1 MRLFPR
7 GVRLRTQI
15 VLLQV
20 ALVALSLGL
29 AFGVFAYLSDQR
41 LTAEYG
47 QRALAIARTV
57 ASDPVVR
64 AEVARYAA
72 LPLAGGPGLRA
83 ELTAGE
89 LERTAEAARQRT
101 AALFVVIT
109 DDAGLRLAHPD
120 PARLGE
126 KVSTDPSQALGGA
139 EVVISEHGTL
149 GDSVRAKVPVR
160 EPGSDRVVGEVS
172 VGISTAAVG
181 EQLTRDL
188 SRAGLLVLGALLAG
202 IAGSVLLARRWH
214 ELTLGLQPA
223 ELAELVRE
231 QDVVLHGIG
240 IGVVAVD
247 ARWRTTVIN
256 DEARGLLGIG
266 GESGVPVEAIGLTP
280 RVLEVFRAA
289 DGHPVQ
295 AAVGDRIVVVTARTV
310 SRDGRA
316 LGAVLDVRD
325 RTDVES
331 LTRQL
336 DAVRSMSTV
345 LRAQRHEFA
354 NRLHLLSGL
363 LHGDRPD
370 EAARYLGELLGS
382 GPLGAAMPGI
392 DAVRDPYLQAFL
404 AAKAAHARER
414 GVALRLG
421 PNTWVDANLLAPV
434 DVTTVLGNLL
444 DNAID
449 AVRDPR
455 PAADT
460 APATT
465 SPASD
470 TPPAATEHS
479 ATSPATGAPST
490 TTEHPATPSP
500 SDARSTATEH
510 SAGDAP
516 SAAAENSAS
525 DAPSAAIELSV
536 TLSPSAATGLQA
548 ASGGDSGSGAARY
561 GVGAEHR
568 ARGIVEVELV
578 QEDSTLHITV
588 ADDGAGVSPE
598 LTATLFT
605 EGVSTKPGAGVPGGR
620 GVGLAL
626 ARQVA
631 RALGGDV
638 WLASAGGP
646 GRELAGAEFIA
657 RLPGVLSE
665 GESW

>member
-20 ALVALSLGL
+20 ALVALILGL

-41 LTAEYG
+41 LSAEYG

-64 AEVARYAA
+64 EEVARYAA
-72 LPLAGGPGLRA
+72 LEPGPLLRA
-83 ELTAGE
+83 ELASGE
-89 LERTAEAARQRT
+89 LEQTAEAARLRT
-101 AALFVVIT
+101 GALFVVIT

-120 PARLGE
+120 PARLGQ
-126 KVSTDPSQALGGA
+126 KVSTDPSEALAGR
-139 EVVISEHGTL
+139 EVVIREHGTL

-172 VGISTAAVG
+172 VGISTEAVSDQLVSDLRRAAV
-181 EQLTRDL
+181 
-188 SRAGLLVLGALLAG
+188 LVMGALFAG

-214 ELTLGLQPA
+214 GLTLGLQPA

-240 IGVVAVD
+240 VGVVAVD

-256 DEARGLLGIG
+256 DEARALLGIAG
-266 GESGVPVEAIGLTP
+266 DSGRSVDSIGLTP
-280 RVLEVFRAA
+280 RVLEAFRAA
-289 DGHPVQ
+289 DGQPVQ

-310 SRDGRA
+310 TREGRA

-363 LHGDRPD
+363 LHGDRPS
-370 EAARYLGELLGS
+370 EAAKYIDELLGS

-404 AAKAAHARER
+404 AAKAAHARENA
-414 GVALRLG
+414 VSLRLG
-421 PNTWVDANLLAPV
+421 PSTWVDANLGAPV

-449 AVRDPR
+449 AVRVV
-455 PAADT
+455 
-460 APATT
+460 
-465 SPASD
+465 
-470 TPPAATEHS
+470 E
-479 ATSPATGAPST
+479 
-490 TTEHPATPSP
+490 
-500 SDARSTATEH
+500 
-510 SAGDAP
+510 
-516 SAAAENSAS
+516 
-525 DAPSAAIELSV
+525 
-536 TLSPSAATGLQA
+536 AATGPDMPA
-548 ASGGDSGSGAARY
+548 EFDAHIRDDSVADESGAQAR
-561 GVGAEHR
+561 AL
-568 ARGIVEVELV
+568 VEVELV
-578 QEDSTLHITV
+578 QEGSTLHITV
-588 ADDGAGVSPE
+588 ADSGPGIGPE
-598 LTATLFT
+598 LVDSLFAD
-605 EGVSTKPGAGVPGGR
+605 GVSTKHGGGVPGGR

-626 ARQVA
+626 SRQVA

-638 WLASAGGP
+638 WLASAAGAGKQ
-646 GRELAGAEFIA
+646 LSGAEFIA

-665 GESW
+665 GEVS

>member
-1 MRLFPR
+1 MRTTGASGDSRVVRIVLTVTAGAYTEPVRLFPR

-20 ALVALSLGL
+20 ALVALTLGL

-57 ASDPVVR
+57 AGDPMVR
-64 AEVARYAA
+64 AEVTRYAA
-72 LPLAGGPGLRA
+72 QPLAGDAALRA
-83 ELTAGE
+83 ELAAGE

-214 ELTLGLQPA
+214 GLTLGLQPA

-256 DEARGLLGIG
+256 DEARSLLGIG
-266 GESGVPVEAIGLTP
+266 GASGVPVEAIGLTP

-289 DGHPVQ
+289 DGQPVQ

-363 LHGDRPD
+363 LHGDRPE
-370 EAARYLGELLGS
+370 EAARYIDELLGS

-414 GVALRLG
+414 GVRLRLG
-421 PNTWVDANLLAPV
+421 PSTWVDANLLAPV

-449 AVRDPR
+449 AVRDGPR
-455 PAADT
+455 HTDIAEGPPAPEPLSAETPGDAGTPAPRGDT
-460 APATT
+460 ADDPAPERT
-465 SPASD
+465 D
-470 TPPAATEHS
+470 
-479 ATSPATGAPST
+479 
-490 TTEHPATPSP
+490 
-500 SDARSTATEH
+500 
-510 SAGDAP
+510 SAG
-516 SAAAENSAS
+516 E
-525 DAPSAAIELSV
+525 
-536 TLSPSAATGLQA
+536 AATGVRPGTERL
-548 ASGGDSGSGAARY
+548 
-561 GVGAEHR
+561 
-568 ARGIVEVELV
+568 VEVELV
-578 QEDSTLHITV
+578 QEGSTLHITV
-588 ADDGAGVSPE
+588 ADSGDGVPPE
-598 LTATLFT
+598 LVNALFA
-605 EGVSTKPGAGVPGGR
+605 EGVSTKPGVGVPGGR

-626 ARQVA
+626 SRQVA
-631 RALGGDV
+631 TALGGDV
-638 WLASAGGP
+638 WLASAGSP
-646 GRELAGAEFIA
+646 DRELPGAEFIA

-665 GESW
+665 GESS

>member
-20 ALVALSLGL
+20 ALVALTLGL

-72 LPLAGGPGLRA
+72 LPLTPGPALRA
-83 ELTAGE
+83 ELADGE
-89 LERTAEAARQRT
+89 LEQTAEAARQRT
-101 AALFVVIT
+101 DALFVVIT

-160 EPGSDRVVGEVS
+160 EPGSEQVVGEVS
-172 VGISTAAVG
+172 VGISTEAVG

-188 SRAGLLVLGALLAG
+188 SKAGVLVLGALFAG

-214 ELTLGLQPA
+214 GLTLGLQPA

-240 IGVVAVD
+240 VGVVAVD
-247 ARWRTTVIN
+247 DRWRTTVIN
-256 DEARGLLGIG
+256 DEARTLLGIEG
-266 GESGVPVEAIGLTP
+266 DSGRPVETIGLTP
-280 RVLEVFRAA
+280 RVLAAFRAA
-289 DGHPVQ
+289 DGQPVQ

-310 SRDGRA
+310 TRDGRS

-336 DAVRSMSTV
+336 DAVQSMSTV

-363 LHGDRPD
+363 LHGDRPG
-370 EAARYLGELLGS
+370 EAARYIDELLGS

-404 AAKAAHARER
+404 AAKAAHAREN
-414 GVALRLG
+414 GVQLRLG
-421 PNTWVDANLLAPV
+421 PSTWVDANLAAPV

-449 AVRDPR
+449 AVRR
-455 PAADT
+455 AAEARRGSSAQPDGE
-460 APATT
+460 
-465 SPASD
+465 SID
-470 TPPAATEHS
+470 LAAT
-479 ATSPATGAPST
+479 
-490 TTEHPATPSP
+490 
-500 SDARSTATEH
+500 
-510 SAGDAP
+510 
-516 SAAAENSAS
+516 
-525 DAPSAAIELSV
+525 SV
-536 TLSPSAATGLQA
+536 A
-548 ASGGDSGSGAARY
+548 
-561 GVGAEHR
+561 V
-568 ARGIVEVELV
+568 VEVELV
-578 QEDSTLHITV
+578 QEGSTLHITV
-588 ADDGAGVSPE
+588 ADSGGGVAPE
-598 LTATLFT
+598 LVDAVFAD
-605 EGVSTKPGAGVPGGR
+605 GVSTKPGVGVPGGR

-626 ARQVA
+626 SRQVA

-638 WLASAGGP
+638 WLASAGMPDG
-646 GRELAGAEFIA
+646 ELTGAEFIA
-657 RLPGVLSE
+657 RLPGVLTE
-665 GESW
+665 GEPT

>member
-20 ALVALSLGL
+20 ALVALTLGL

-72 LPLAGGPGLRA
+72 LPLAPGPPLTA
-83 ELTAGE
+83 ELAAGE

-101 AALFVVIT
+101 GALFVVIT
-109 DDAGLRLAHPD
+109 DEAGLRLAHPD

-126 KVSTDPSQALGGA
+126 KVSTDPSQALAGA

-160 EPGSDRVVGEVS
+160 EAGSDRVVGEVS
-172 VGISTAAVG
+172 VGISTEAVG

-188 SRAGLLVLGALLAG
+188 SRAGVLVLGALFAG

-214 ELTLGLQPA
+214 GLTLGLQPA

-240 IGVVAVD
+240 VGVVAVD
-247 ARWRTTVIN
+247 DRWHTTVIN
-256 DEARGLLGIG
+256 DEACTLLGID
-266 GESGVPVEAIGLTP
+266 GESGRPVETIGLTP
-280 RVLEVFRAA
+280 RVLEAFRTA
-289 DGHPVQ
+289 DGQPAQ

-310 SRDGRA
+310 TRDGRS

-336 DAVRSMSTV
+336 DAVQSMSIV

-363 LHGDRPD
+363 LHGDRPGA
-370 EAARYLGELLGS
+370 AARYIDELLGS

-404 AAKAAHARER
+404 AAKAAHAREN
-414 GVALRLG
+414 GVLLRLG
-421 PNTWVDANLLAPV
+421 PSTWVDANLAAPV

-449 AVRDPR
+449 AARQ
-455 PAADT
+455 
-460 APATT
+460 
-465 SPASD
+465 
-470 TPPAATEHS
+470 
-479 ATSPATGAPST
+479 GAPSIIT
-490 TTEHPATPSP
+490 DAPALRSP
-500 SDARSTATEH
+500 TDTAAVRTH
-510 SAGDAP
+510 SPIDGSAG
-516 SAAAENSAS
+516 SAQVGTGSAGRSGTEPTESAS
-525 DAPSAAIELSV
+525 APREGVVPETPGGTGAVA
-536 TLSPSAATGLQA
+536 SPTGFTAL
-548 ASGGDSGSGAARY
+548 
-561 GVGAEHR
+561 
-568 ARGIVEVELV
+568 VEVELV
-578 QEDSTLHITV
+578 QEGSTLHITV
-588 ADDGAGVSPE
+588 ADSGDGVAPE
-598 LTATLFT
+598 MADSLFA
-605 EGVSTKPGAGVPGGR
+605 EGVSSKSGAGVPGGR

-626 ARQVA
+626 SRQVA
-631 RALGGDV
+631 RALGGEV
-638 WLASAGGP
+638 WLASAGSPEG
-646 GRELAGAEFIA
+646 ELTGAEFIA
-657 RLPGVLSE
+657 RLPGVLTE
-665 GESW
+665 GEPT

>member
-20 ALVALSLGL
+20 ALVALILGL

-64 AEVARYAA
+64 AEVTRYAA
-72 LPLAGGPGLRA
+72 LPLAGGPALRT
-83 ELTAGE
+83 ELAAGE

-139 EVVISEHGTL
+139 EVVIREQGTL

-172 VGISTAAVG
+172 VGISTEAVG

-247 ARWRTTVIN
+247 ARRRTTVIN
-256 DEARGLLGIG
+256 DEARALLGIG

-289 DGHPVQ
+289 DGQPVQ

-370 EAARYLGELLGS
+370 EAARYVDELLGS

-449 AVRDPR
+449 AARDPR
-455 PAADT
+455 PAAGT
-460 APATT
+460 AATTSLASGTLSAVPELPTT
-465 SPASD
+465 SPAN
-470 TPPAATEHS
+470 
-479 ATSPATGAPST
+479 ST
-490 TTEHPATPSP
+490 
-500 SDARSTATEH
+500 
-510 SAGDAP
+510 P
-516 SAAAENSAS
+516 SAAPELPAGSSAS
-525 DAPSAAIELSV
+525 GAASAA
-536 TLSPSAATGLQA
+536 GLPA
-548 ASGGDSGSGAARY
+548 ASGGDVGSADGRH
-561 GVGAEHR
+561 GVGAEHT
-568 ARGIVEVELV
+568 ARGVVEVELV

-588 ADDGAGVSPE
+588 ADDGAGVSPD

-605 EGVSTKPGAGVPGGR
+605 EGVSTKPGVGVPGGR

-638 WLASAGGP
+638 WLASAGAP
-646 GRELAGAEFIA
+646 GRELTGAEFIA

-665 GESW
+665 GDCA

>member
-1 MRLFPR
+1 MLTATGGAYTEPVRLFPR

-20 ALVALSLGL
+20 ALVALILGL

-41 LTAEYG
+41 LSAEYG

-64 AEVARYAA
+64 AEVARYSA
-72 LPLAGGPGLRA
+72 LEPGPLSRT
-83 ELTAGE
+83 ELASGE
-89 LERTAEAARQRT
+89 LEATAEAARLRT
-101 AALFVVIT
+101 EALFVVIT

-120 PARLGE
+120 PARLGQ
-126 KVSTDPSQALGGA
+126 KVSTDPSEALAGR
-139 EVVISEHGTL
+139 EVVIREHGTL

-172 VGISTAAVG
+172 VGISTEAVSDQLVSDLRRAAV
-181 EQLTRDL
+181 
-188 SRAGLLVLGALLAG
+188 LVLGALFTG

-214 ELTLGLQPA
+214 GLTLGLQPA

-240 IGVVAVD
+240 VGVVAVD

-256 DEARGLLGIG
+256 DEARTLLGIDG
-266 GESGVPVEAIGLTP
+266 DSGRSVDSIGLTP
-280 RVLEVFRAA
+280 RVLEAFRAA
-289 DGHPVQ
+289 DGVPVQ
-295 AAVGDRIVVVTARTV
+295 AAVGDRIVVVTARMV
-310 SRDGRA
+310 AREGHS

-363 LHGDRPD
+363 LHGDRTG
-370 EAARYLGELLGS
+370 EAARYIDELLGS
-382 GPLGAAMPGI
+382 GPLGAVMPGI

-404 AAKAAHARER
+404 AAKAAHAREN
-414 GVALRLG
+414 GVSLRLG
-421 PNTWVDANLLAPV
+421 PSTWVDANLVAPV

-449 AVRDPR
+449 AVRRADPFPADPGPGIAGTATDTVSASADPR
-455 PAADT
+455 VGGTPGLRSAYGANKADTHGAAVAHATDQGAADSE
-460 APATT
+460 AQ
-465 SPASD
+465 
-470 TPPAATEHS
+470 
-479 ATSPATGAPST
+479 
-490 TTEHPATPSP
+490 
-500 SDARSTATEH
+500 
-510 SAGDAP
+510 
-516 SAAAENSAS
+516 AEA
-525 DAPSAAIELSV
+525 L
-536 TLSPSAATGLQA
+536 
-548 ASGGDSGSGAARY
+548 
-561 GVGAEHR
+561 
-568 ARGIVEVELV
+568 VEVELV
-578 QEDSTLHITV
+578 QEGSTLHVTV
-588 ADDGAGVSPE
+588 ADSGRGIGPE
-598 LTATLFT
+598 LVDSLFAD
-605 EGVSTKPGAGVPGGR
+605 GVSTKHGDGVPGGR

-626 ARQVA
+626 SRQVA

-638 WLASAGGP
+638 WLASAGVAEGDLP
-646 GRELAGAEFIA
+646 GAEFIA

-665 GESW
+665 GEVW